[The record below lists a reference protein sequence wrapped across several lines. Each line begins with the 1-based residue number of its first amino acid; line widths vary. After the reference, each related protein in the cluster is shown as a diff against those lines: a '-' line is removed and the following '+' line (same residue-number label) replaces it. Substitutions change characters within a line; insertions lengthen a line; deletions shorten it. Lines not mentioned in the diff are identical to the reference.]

1 MTRLSYLLLLSV
13 LVAGQ
18 AMAQSDDAA
27 YCKKL
32 ADYAT
37 RYAGDN
43 SFNGG
48 ARPDFDIMDGVD
60 KCTKGNTAA
69 GIAVL
74 EQKIRSRG
82 FTPPSR

>member
-1 MTRLSYLLLLSV
+1 MTRFTFLVPLSV
-13 LVAGQ
+13 FLASE

-27 YCKKL
+27 YCAKL

-37 RYAGDN
+37 RYAGDS

-48 ARPDFDIMDGVD
+48 TRPSFDIMDGVD
-60 KCTKGNTAA
+60 KCNKGNTAA

-74 EQKIRSRG
+74 EKKIRSRG
-82 FTPPSR
+82 FTPPPR